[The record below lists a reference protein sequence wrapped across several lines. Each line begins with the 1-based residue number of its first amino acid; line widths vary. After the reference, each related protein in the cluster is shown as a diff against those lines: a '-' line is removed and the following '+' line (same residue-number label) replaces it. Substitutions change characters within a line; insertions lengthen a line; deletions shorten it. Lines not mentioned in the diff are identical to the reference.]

1 MARKQSVILTP
12 AEKKLAVADA
22 KDVVKQAKADLSN
35 AIKSRKDLDRE
46 YNKAVK
52 LNDKLQTAAEK
63 ALLKAE
69 NDLLKLVP
77 AKAVPSPVGE

>member
-1 MARKQSVILTP
+1 MARKPSVILTP

-35 AIKSRKDLDRE
+35 AIKARKGLDSE
-46 YNKAVK
+46 YSKAVK

-69 NDLLKLVP
+69 SDLLKLVP

>member
-12 AEKKLAVADA
+12 AEKKLAVDNA
-22 KDVVKQAKADLSN
+22 KETVKAAKADLSN
-35 AIKSRKDLDRE
+35 AIKARKTLDSD
-46 YNKAVK
+46 YNKAIK
-52 LNDKLQTAAEK
+52 LNDKLKTAAEK

-69 NDLLKLVP
+69 NDLLKVAP

>member
-1 MARKQSVILTP
+1 MARKPSVILTP
-12 AEKKLAVADA
+12 AEKKLAVGSA
-22 KDVVKQAKADLSN
+22 KETVKAAKADLSA
-35 AIKSRKDLDRE
+35 AIKARKELDRE

-52 LNDKLQTAAEK
+52 LNDRLTTAAEK

-77 AKAVPSPVGE
+77 PKAVPSPVGE